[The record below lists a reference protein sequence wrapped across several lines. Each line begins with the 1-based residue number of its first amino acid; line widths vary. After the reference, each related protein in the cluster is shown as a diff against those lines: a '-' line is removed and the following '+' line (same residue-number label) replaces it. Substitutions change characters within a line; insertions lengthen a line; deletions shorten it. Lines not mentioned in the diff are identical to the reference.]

1 MGFST
6 NTISKLENI
15 VQWGTDDV
23 TDAPEIKRLRITN
36 YSLLIALFTLVFF
49 NIFYAIVDF
58 WLLLPVI
65 INYDI
70 FIIVFV
76 IALFLNKNN
85 HHLAAKLL
93 LHLGISIP
101 TFIHTALLSG
111 SEPGIH
117 FYFLLYALLPVLY
130 WSLKDFAYILFFL
143 FLNLGAF
150 IYVEFFVSS
159 ENMMAAFPESSI
171 FFFRLIS
178 MILSFLSIVL
188 LILLYQYQ
196 VEKNEKELSIQSE
209 DLKSVNK
216 HLLKQKEQIELQKD
230 ELHHANI
237 TKDKFFSII
246 AHDLKSPFNALLGF
260 SELLLIKN
268 EEFKADKR
276 KELLEAIYETADR
289 TLVLLNNLLIWSQVE
304 TGQIHFAPQK
314 TELNKAIEGT
324 VALQKNVAA
333 KKNIEINFE
342 PQDNFMVYVDKD
354 MIATVV
360 RNLVS
365 NAIKFSHKGAFIR
378 IATKKIEN
386 NQIQVSISDNGIGIQ
401 NEKLESIFDSET
413 TLSMKGTEG
422 EQGTGLGL
430 KLCKEFVEKNNGR
443 IWVESKAGEGSTF
456 YFTVPEA

>member
-1 MGFST
+1 MKFLT
-6 NTISKLENI
+6 NAISKLENI
-15 VQWGTDDV
+15 VQQGTDTI
-23 TDAPEIKRLRITN
+23 TDTPEIKRIRITN
-36 YSLLIALFTLVFF
+36 YSLLIAILTVGSF
-49 NIFYAIVDF
+49 NIFYTIVDF
-58 WLLLPVI
+58 WRLLPVI

-70 FIIVFV
+70 FIFVFV

-101 TFIHTALLSG
+101 TLIHTTLLSG

-143 FLNLGAF
+143 FFNLAAF
-150 IYVEFFVSS
+150 IYVEFFVSA

-178 MILSFLSIVL
+178 MILSFLTIAF
-188 LILLYQYQ
+188 LILLYQFQ
-196 VEKNEKELSIQSE
+196 AEKNEKELFVQSE
-209 DLKSVNK
+209 DLKSINK

-230 ELHHANI
+230 ELHHVNM
-237 TKDKFFSII
+237 TKDKIFSII

-268 EEFKADKR
+268 EVFKAEER

-289 TLVLLNNLLIWSQVE
+289 TLGLLNNLLIWSQVE
-304 TGQIHFAPQK
+304 TGQIHFVSQK
-314 TELNKAIEGT
+314 IELNKIIEGT

-360 RNLVS
+360 RNLIS

-378 IATKKIEN
+378 IATKKVEN
-386 NQIQVSISDNGIGIQ
+386 NQIQVSISDNGIGIS

-422 EQGTGLGL
+422 EKGTGLGL
-430 KLCKEFVEKNNGR
+430 KLCKEFIEENNGQIR
-443 IWVESKAGEGSTF
+443 VESKAGEGSTF

>member
-1 MGFST
+1 MGILL
-6 NTISKLENI
+6 NTISKLKTIGHWETTD
-15 VQWGTDDV
+15 VQ
-23 TDAPEIKRLRITN
+23 DASEVKRLKITN
-36 YSLLIALFTLVFF
+36 YSLLIALFTLVSF

-70 FIIVFV
+70 FILVFV
-76 IALFLNKNN
+76 IALFLNKKSY
-85 HHLAAKLL
+85 HLSAKLL
-93 LHLGISIP
+93 LQFGIFLP
-101 TFIHTALLSG
+101 TLIHTTILSG

-130 WSLKDFAYILFFL
+130 WSLKDFGYILFFL
-143 FLNLGAF
+143 FINLGAF
-150 IYVEFFVSS
+150 IYVEFFVTA
-159 ENMMAAFPESSI
+159 ENMIAPFPENSI
-171 FFFRLIS
+171 MFFRLAS
-178 MILSFLSIVL
+178 MVLSFLSIVL

-196 VEKNEKELSIQSE
+196 AENNEKILSEQSKK
-209 DLKSVNK
+209 LKSINNR
-216 HLLKQKEQIELQKD
+216 LLKQKGKIEEQKD

-260 SELLLIKN
+260 SEILLMKN
-268 EEFKADKR
+268 KEFDAEKR
-276 KELLEAIYETADR
+276 KGLLEAIYNTADQ
-289 TLVLLNNLLIWSQVE
+289 TLGLLNNLLIWSQIE
-304 TGQIHFAPQK
+304 TGQIHFAPQRI
-314 TELNKAIEGT
+314 ELNKAIEGT

-378 IATKKIEN
+378 IATKKAEN
-386 NQIQVSISDNGIGIQ
+386 NQIQISVSDRGVGIQ
-401 NEKLESIFDSET
+401 NEKLENIFDADA
-413 TLSMKGTEG
+413 TLLMKGTEG
-422 EQGTGLGL
+422 EKGTGLGL

-443 IWVESKAGEGSTF
+443 IWVESKTGEGSTF
-456 YFTVPEA
+456 HFTVPGA

>member
-1 MGFST
+1 MKFLT
-6 NTISKLENI
+6 NAISKLENI
-15 VQWGTDDV
+15 VQQGTD
-23 TDAPEIKRLRITN
+23 TITGTPEIKRIRITN
-36 YSLLIALFTLVFF
+36 YSLLIAILTIVSF
-49 NIFYAIVDF
+49 NIFYTIVDF
-58 WLLLPVI
+58 WRLLPVI
-65 INYDI
+65 INYDVFI
-70 FIIVFV
+70 FVFV

-101 TFIHTALLSG
+101 TLIHTTLLSG

-143 FLNLGAF
+143 FFNLAAF
-150 IYVEFFVSS
+150 IYVEFFVSA

-178 MILSFLSIVL
+178 MILSFLTIAF
-188 LILLYQYQ
+188 LILLYQFQ
-196 VEKNEKELSIQSE
+196 AEKNEQELFVQSE
-209 DLKSVNK
+209 DLKSINK

-230 ELHHANI
+230 ELHHVNM
-237 TKDKFFSII
+237 TKDKIFSII

-268 EEFKADKR
+268 EVFKAEER

-289 TLVLLNNLLIWSQVE
+289 TLGLLNNLLIWSQVE
-304 TGQIHFAPQK
+304 TGQIHFASQK
-314 TELNKAIEGT
+314 IELNKIIEGT

-360 RNLVS
+360 RNLIS

-378 IATKKIEN
+378 IATKKVEN
-386 NQIQVSISDNGIGIQ
+386 NQIQVSISDNGIGIP

-422 EQGTGLGL
+422 EKGTGLGL
-430 KLCKEFVEKNNGR
+430 KLCKEFIEENNGQIR
-443 IWVESKAGEGSTF
+443 VESKAGEGSTF